1 MTEFD
6 ANGVPTT
13 DEVTDGVAF
22 QEPVVPARGPSTAVR
37 AGVLAGSALLVAVGA
52 IAAMGASPTP
62 ATGADPTA
70 PTTNPTTDPNADPGR
85 MGPWRGSA
93 MGPMG
98 GFGPGFDGRGG
109 FGIGGRDITIASIN
123 GTDVKLQTED
133 GWSRT
138 ISITDSTV
146 ITKGGSTIAASD
158 LKQGDQVRFSQQRN
172 ADGTY
177 TVTNIVVVLPS
188 VAGQV
193 SAIDGNTLTITLPGG
208 TTSVVHVDA
217 NTTYK
222 VDGAAG
228 AKTDITV
235 GSFIMAE
242 GTQRSDGSLDAAD
255 VATGTFHGHGGPG
268 WDGKPGFPDSPA
280 DPDATPAP
288 TNAAG

>member
-6 ANGVPTT
+6 ANRVPKT
-13 DEVTDGVAF
+13 DEVTDEVTF
-22 QEPVVPARGPSTAVR
+22 QEPVKAPKGPSTAVR

-70 PTTNPTTDPNADPGR
+70 PTTNPTTDPNGDPGR
-85 MGPWRGSA
+85 MGPWRGGT

-98 GFGPGFDGRGG
+98 GFGPGLDVRGG
-109 FGIGGRDITIASIN
+109 FGIGGRDITIASIS
-123 GTDVKLQTED
+123 GSEVKLQTED

-138 ISITDSTV
+138 IAITDSTV
-146 ITKGGSTIAASD
+146 ITKGGATIAASD
-158 LKQGDQVRFSQQRN
+158 LKQGDQVRFSQERN

-208 TTSVVHVDA
+208 TTSVVHVDCQH
-217 NTTYK
+217 
-222 VDGAAG
+222 DLQGER
-228 AKTDITV
+228 
-235 GSFIMAE
+235 GS
-242 GTQRSDGSLDAAD
+242 RR
-255 VATGTFHGHGGPG
+255 PR
-268 WDGKPGFPDSPA
+268 
-280 DPDATPAP
+280 
-288 TNAAG
+288 